1 VTFIL
6 ASDEVARVVGEL
18 SGDLEVVVR
27 VDKNKGSGRNA
38 ELRRPYTDKKSGGSC
53 LPPLV
58 NPRHNHQA
66 PWLSYEGLSPAAL
79 LIAALLAAATL
90 LTATAPLA
98 SATLLLALALLA
110 FTFLFIPIFLL
121 ATTALLSATA
131 LLAAL
136 LSSAFRFHG
145 FIRIALC
152 FHSIF
157 LSFLISVRRSLV

>member
-1 VTFIL
+1 MDYPSFATIL
-6 ASDEVARVVGEL
+6 KCSRGLTRIKAAEETPSFG
-18 SGDLEVVVR
+18 GDTR
-27 VDKNKGSGRNA
+27 
-38 ELRRPYTDKKSGGSC
+38 TKKSGGSR

-66 PWLSYEGLSPAAL
+66 PWLSYECLPSAAL
-79 LIAALLAAATL
+79 LTAALLAAAAF

-121 ATTALLSATA
+121 AATALLSATA

-136 LSSAFRFHG
+136 LSSAFRFDG
-145 FIRIALC
+145 FIRITFC
-152 FHSIF
+152 FHSTF
-157 LSFLISVRRSLV
+157 LNFSY